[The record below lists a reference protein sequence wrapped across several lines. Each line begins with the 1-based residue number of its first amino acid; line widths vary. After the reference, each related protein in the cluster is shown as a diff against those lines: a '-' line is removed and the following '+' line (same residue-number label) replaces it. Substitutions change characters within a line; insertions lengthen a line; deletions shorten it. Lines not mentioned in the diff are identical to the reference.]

1 MTVWLW
7 VLKFFV
13 FLVVFRIV
21 QIGVWNFRRAFYV
34 HPLVTDLLV
43 TILAVVVL
51 ATLDGSGWYAL
62 ISIAILLGIIRGD
75 QEHGGALSRRQL
87 M

>member
-13 FLVVFRIV
+13 FLVVFRLV
-21 QIGVWNFRRAFYV
+21 QIGIWNFRRVFYV

-51 ATLDGSGWYAL
+51 ATLSGTGWFAL
-62 ISIAILLGIIRGD
+62 LSIAILLGIIRGD
-75 QEHGGALSRRQL
+75 QEHGETTPRRQL